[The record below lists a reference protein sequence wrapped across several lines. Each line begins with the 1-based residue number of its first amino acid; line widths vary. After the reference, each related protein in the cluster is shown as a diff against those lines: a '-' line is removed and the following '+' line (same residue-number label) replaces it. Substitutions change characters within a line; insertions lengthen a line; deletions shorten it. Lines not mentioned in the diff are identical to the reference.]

1 MSELKRAVGN
11 RITELCKERNISIT
25 TLSTEAG
32 ISSSMIRDIHNPTKK
47 TVGLKTVKIICD
59 GFGITLGEFFSTKEF
74 DELEQEIK

>member
-1 MSELKRAVGN
+1 MSDLKRAVGN

-25 TLSTEAG
+25 TLSIDAG
-32 ISSSMIRDIHNPTKK
+32 ITSSMIRDILNPAKK

-59 GFGITLGEFFSTKEF
+59 GFGITLGEFFSSKEF